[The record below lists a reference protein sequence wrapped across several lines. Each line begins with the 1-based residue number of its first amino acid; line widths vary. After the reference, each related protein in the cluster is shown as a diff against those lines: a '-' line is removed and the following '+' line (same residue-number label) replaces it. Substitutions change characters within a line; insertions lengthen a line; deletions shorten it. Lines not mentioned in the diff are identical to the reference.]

1 MKNNITYIILLMT
14 FSVSA
19 AFGQLE
25 GKRFISGS
33 AGVGFN
39 NQNPDAGSASHGYS
53 YDIHLGFGKFKTATK
68 TGEWRIISSLGGG
81 KGNYYISNEPVTLK
95 GIHSFSLGTGYYW
108 NFYKHFSDKFGI
120 FGGPGLTLDYGF
132 NKQVTNAGTVFYE
145 TKSNRV
151 SFSFQIGAGAYYV
164 LSERWWLT
172 GSLGFSNPIYLAY
185 NFGESSPFTPG
196 PNSDNSG
203 FEYKLNPS
211 FNFPSVGLGLRY
223 FFKD

>member
-1 MKNNITYIILLMT
+1 MKNSITYIILLLI
-14 FSVSA
+14 FSGSV

-33 AGVGFN
+33 ANVGFN
-39 NQNPDAGSASHGYS
+39 NQNPDAGNATNGYS
-53 YDIHLGFGKFKTATK
+53 YDVYIGLGKFKTATK
-68 TGEWRIISSLGGG
+68 TGEWRIFSSLGGG
-81 KGNYYISNEPVTLK
+81 KQQYFFTNEPVTSK
-95 GIHSFSLGTGYYW
+95 GIKSFSMGTGYFW

-132 NKQVTNAGTVFYE
+132 SKQLTNVGSVYYD

-151 SFSFQIGAGAYYV
+151 SFAFQIGAGAYYV
-164 LSERWWLT
+164 LNERWWLT
-172 GSLGFSNPIYLAY
+172 GSLGFSNPVSLAY
-185 NFGESSPFTPG
+185 SFGESTPYTPG
-196 PNSDNSG
+196 TDLDNSG
-203 FEYKLNPS
+203 FEYRLSPS